1 MQLTKNV
8 FKYLENFSINEMK
21 LDNFDE
27 DSVSSFVNHTP
38 TINDSYI
45 STNDISFSFGN
56 IDDVIIYNLDGAV
69 NLSNRKT
76 IEIDVYTTSDI
87 DENGV
92 TLEVCSGVNGN
103 AIRGSF
109 KNNNNIDGGTL
120 STLVFDLGNINNMRL
135 RHYSSIR
142 SLRLTINADDFMI
155 AGISAFN
162 SEYMITYEDLVDIV
176 KASNAYVL
184 DKINMDKTPVD
195 AVLYE
200 AIYKL
205 SAYYIWQ
212 RASVTPR
219 NTKKGFSYL
228 KTDADELIKFYLTN
242 GYHPHLIPYTDTV
255 RNNKNHGRKNSEELL
270 LKQHKAL
277 AKVIYDV

>member
-1 MQLTKNV
+1 
-8 FKYLENFSINEMK
+8 
-21 LDNFDE
+21 
-27 DSVSSFVNHTP
+27 
-38 TINDSYI
+38 
-45 STNDISFSFGN
+45 
-56 IDDVIIYNLDGAV
+56 
-69 NLSNRKT
+69 
-76 IEIDVYTTSDI
+76 
-87 DENGV
+87 
-92 TLEVCSGVNGN
+92 
-103 AIRGSF
+103 
-109 KNNNNIDGGTL
+109 
-120 STLVFDLGNINNMRL
+120 
-135 RHYSSIR
+135 
-142 SLRLTINADDFMI
+142 
-155 AGISAFN
+155 
-162 SEYMITYEDLVDIV
+162 MITYEDLIDIV

-212 RASVTPR
+212 RASVTSR

-255 RNNKNHGRKNSEELL
+255 RNNKNHGIKNSEELL

>member
-27 DSVSSFVNHTP
+27 ESLSNFVNHTP

-56 IDDVIIYNLDGAV
+56 IDDVIIYNLDNAV

-76 IEIDVYTTSDI
+76 IEIDVYTASDI
-87 DENGV
+87 DENGA

-109 KNNNNIDGGTL
+109 KNNNHIDGGVL

-142 SLRLTINADDFMI
+142 SLRLTVNADDFMI

-162 SEYMITYEDLVDIV
+162 SEYMITYEDLIDIV

-195 AVLYE
+195 MVLYE

-255 RNNKNHGRKNSEELL
+255 RNNNHGRKNSDELL

>member
-76 IEIDVYTTSDI
+76 IEIDVYTASDI
-87 DENGV
+87 DENGA

-109 KNNNNIDGGTL
+109 KNNNHIDGGTL

-142 SLRLTINADDFMI
+142 SLRLTVNADDFMI

-228 KTDADELIKFYLTN
+228 
-242 GYHPHLIPYTDTV
+242 
-255 RNNKNHGRKNSEELL
+255 
-270 LKQHKAL
+270 
-277 AKVIYDV
+277 